1 MKYLLDSNVFIQAKN
16 EYYGMDFCP
25 GFWDWLIARN
35 QAGIVASIA
44 RVHKELRDGG
54 NQLAQWSGQR
64 ADEFFLPADGSVIS
78 AATRISTWVGG
89 LDFKSSAVKQFE
101 SSADLYLVAHALAK
115 NLVVVTHEKKRQSK
129 KRVKIPNVCE
139 RFHVE
144 YMNPFEMLRLEGAR
158 LVLG

>member
-1 MKYLLDSNVFIQAKN
+1 M
-16 EYYGMDFCP
+16 
-25 GFWDWLIARN
+25 
-35 QAGIVASIA
+35 
-44 RVHKELRDGG
+44 
-54 NQLAQWSGQR
+54 
-64 ADEFFLPADGSVIS
+64 IS
-78 AATRISTWVGG
+78 AATRISAWVGG

-144 YMNPFEMLRLEGAR
+144 CMTPFEMLRLEGAR